1 MKTTAAI
8 LVETG
13 HPLELLDLKLPAL
26 KAGQVLVEV
35 RTTGVCH
42 TQLLEARGYRG
53 ADPYV
58 PHCLGHEGVGEVL
71 EISEGVTK
79 VKPGDAVILSWI
91 KGSGGDV
98 PGTVYHES
106 GSNRAVNA
114 GGITTFMRHA
124 IISENRLTPLPSDVP
139 VREATWLGCAM
150 PTGVGA
156 VVNTADVKQGESV
169 AVFGCGGVG
178 LCAIAGAASLGASHV
193 IAIDLLDDK
202 LDVALQM
209 GATHQI
215 NASTQNVAELI
226 HALIKGGVDVAI
238 EATGQPAVMRQALE
252 IVRPRGGRAVVI
264 GNARFGSEV
273 AFDPAQFNQGKQ
285 LRGTWGGDS
294 LPDRDYP
301 RFAQLLASGAIDL
314 SPLMS
319 KPFTLEQ
326 ANDALNALESGKVV
340 RPLIDMTLQSA
351 SLEPIT
357 VAAANPC

>member
-8 LVETG
+8 LVETD
-13 HPLELLDLKLPAL
+13 HPLELLDLDLPSL
-26 KAGQVLVEV
+26 KPGQVLVAI

-42 TQLLEARGYRG
+42 TQLLEARGHRG

-71 EISEGVTK
+71 EVGGGVSK
-79 VKPGDAVILSWI
+79 VKPGDSVILSWI

-106 GSNRAVNA
+106 GTGRAVNA

-139 VREATWLGCAM
+139 SREATWLGCAM

-156 VVNTADVKQGESV
+156 VVNTADMKSGESV

-202 LDVALQM
+202 LKVAQQM

-215 NASTQNVAELI
+215 NAATQNVGELI
-226 HALIKGGVDVAI
+226 QALVKGGVDIAI
-238 EATGQPAVMRQALE
+238 EATGQPSVMRQALE

-264 GNARFGSEV
+264 GNARFGREV
-273 AFDPAQFNQGKQ
+273 SLDPSQFNQGKQ

-294 LPDRDYP
+294 VPDRDYP
-301 RFAQLLASGAIDL
+301 RFAGLLASGAIDL

-319 KPFTLEQ
+319 TPFALEQ
-326 ANDALNALESGKVV
+326 VNDALNALESSEVV
-340 RPLIDMTLQSA
+340 RPLIDLSLQSA
-351 SLEPIT
+351 SLEPT
-357 VAAANPC
+357 NVATAKSC